1 MKELY
6 NIILQAANDGDKVL
20 ADILAR
26 MIKAELD
33 SLNQ

>member
-6 NIILQAANDGDKVL
+6 EEILQAAKNGDKSL